1 MVIPES
7 NRLPMRGT
15 FLTVRLTDSVTHDG
29 LNIYQVRYD
38 YNHHDG
44 TRVPAGF
51 VTNLAT
57 VPRWLRWY
65 VTPASLREAAVVH
78 DFYCGELGYIKRGT
92 RLDADKRLLRD
103 MRKMGF
109 GAFRR
114 SVIYLGVRLHARIK
128 GLK

>member
-1 MVIPES
+1 
-7 NRLPMRGT
+7 MRGT
-15 FLTVRLTDSVTHDG
+15 NLTVRLTDRITRDG

-38 YNHHDG
+38 YQHHDG

-78 DFYCGELGYIKRGT
+78 DYYCGELGQRPLGP
-92 RLDADKRLLRD
+92 RHDADKRLLRD
-103 MRKMGF
+103 MKKMGF

-114 SVIYLGVRLHARIK
+114 TVIYLGCRLHAQIK
-128 GLK
+128 GIK